1 MKNLIQLTSIV
12 KTYRMG
18 DTVVNALRSVSVSIG
33 EGEFVAVMGASGSGK
48 STLMNVI
55 GCLDV
60 PDSGSYKLDGRE
72 VRGLR
77 RRDLADMRNSKIGFV
92 FQNFSLLA
100 RTTALE
106 NVELPSH
113 YHRGSKIDYH
123 AAARNALARVGLAE
137 RMHHMPNQLSGGQQ
151 QRVAIARSL
160 VNDPPL
166 ILADEPTGALDTQT
180 SIEVMQLFIELN
192 NSGKTIVL
200 VTHEPDI
207 AQYAK
212 RLIKM
217 RDGQVISD
225 EPVVKGGGV

>member
-1 MKNLIQLTSIV
+1 MKTIIKLSSIV
-12 KTYRMG
+12 KTYRLG
-18 DTVVNALRSVSVSIG
+18 DTEVNALRGVDISIA

-60 PDSGSYKLDGRE
+60 PDSGSYELDGRE
-72 VRGLR
+72 VRGLK
-77 RRDLADMRNSKIGFV
+77 RRDLADLRNNKIGFV

-106 NVELPSH
+106 NVELPAH
-113 YHRGSKIDYH
+113 YHRGKKVDYH
-123 AAARNALARVGLAE
+123 ATARNALAKVGLAD

-151 QRVAIARSL
+151 QRVAIARAL

-166 ILADEPTGALDTQT
+166 ILADEPTGALDTHT
-180 SIEVMQLFIELN
+180 SEEVMQLFIDLN
-192 NSGKTIVL
+192 DNGKTIVL

-212 RLIKM
+212 RLIRM

-225 EPVVKGGGV
+225 EPVIKDGAQ

>member
-1 MKNLIQLTSIV
+1 MKTLIGITSVI
-12 KTYRMG
+12 KAYKMG
-18 DTVVNALRSVSVSIG
+18 DVVVNALRGVSVAVG
-33 EGEFVAVMGASGSGK
+33 EGEFVAIMGASGSGK

-60 PDSGSYKLDGRE
+60 PDSGSYTLDGRE
-72 VRGLR
+72 VLGLNR
-77 RRDLADMRNSKIGFV
+77 RELADLRNSKIGFV

-106 NVELPSH
+106 NVELPTH
-113 YHRGSKIDYH
+113 YRHGPKVDYH
-123 AAARNALARVGLAE
+123 AAARAALKKVGLGE
-137 RMHHMPNQLSGGQQ
+137 RMDHMPNQLSGGQQ
-151 QRVAIARSL
+151 QRVAIARAI

-180 SIEVMQLFIELN
+180 SIEVMQLFIDLN

-217 RDGQVISD
+217 RDGQIISD
-225 EPVVKGGGV
+225 EPVVKG

>member
-1 MKNLIQLTSIV
+1 
-12 KTYRMG
+12 MG
-18 DTVVNALRSVSVSIG
+18 DVTVNALRGVDVSID

-60 PDSGSYKLDGRE
+60 PDSGSYVLDGHE
-72 VRGLR
+72 VRGLGR
-77 RRDLADMRNSKIGFV
+77 NDLADLRNTKIGFV

-106 NVELPSH
+106 NVELPMH
-113 YHRGSKIDYH
+113 YRHGPKIDYH
-123 AAARNALARVGLAE
+123 AAAKNALTKVGLGD
-137 RMHHMPNQLSGGQQ
+137 RLDHMPNQLSGGQQ
-151 QRVAIARSL
+151 QRVAIARSI

-180 SIEVMQLFIELN
+180 SIEVMQLFIGLN

-207 AQYAK
+207 AGYAK

-217 RDGQVISD
+217 RDGEIISD
-225 EPVVKGGGV
+225 EPVKSRAVGL

>member
-1 MKNLIQLTSIV
+1 MIKLSSIV
-12 KTYRMG
+12 KTYHMG
-18 DTVVNALRSVSVSIG
+18 DVTVNALRGVDVSID

-60 PDSGSYKLDGRE
+60 PDSGSYVLDGHE
-72 VRGLR
+72 VRGLGR
-77 RRDLADMRNSKIGFV
+77 NDLADLRNTKIGFV

-106 NVELPSH
+106 NVELPMH
-113 YHRGSKIDYH
+113 YRHGPKIDYH
-123 AAARNALARVGLAE
+123 AAAKNALTKVGLGD
-137 RMHHMPNQLSGGQQ
+137 RLDHMPNQLSGGQQ
-151 QRVAIARSL
+151 QRVAIARSI

-180 SIEVMQLFIELN
+180 SIEVMQLFIGLN

-207 AQYAK
+207 AGYAK

-217 RDGQVISD
+217 RDGEIISD
-225 EPVVKGGGV
+225 EPVKSRAVGL